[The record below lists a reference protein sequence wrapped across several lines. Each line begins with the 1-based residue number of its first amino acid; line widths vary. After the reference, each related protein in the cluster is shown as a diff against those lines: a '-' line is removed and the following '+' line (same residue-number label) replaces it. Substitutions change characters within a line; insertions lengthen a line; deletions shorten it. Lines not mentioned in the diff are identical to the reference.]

1 MISELSDQ
9 ANTSLLDCSAWAE
22 GDATTYNNA
31 TAEGSAPLN
40 PRLEQD
46 EVDAD
51 ALEALNK
58 GDLPA
63 LSGLIAHLQ
72 TSAGAADRL
81 TNLFL
86 TGVSGAPEPGSK
98 LILDTGLVDF
108 KRQDEINDRN
118 CLHKTAMTGRRY
130 FLRQALAAGVDPSR
144 IDAHGRIPLH
154 YAAMNGHVEVLQD
167 LVEARPETINLQ
179 DLDNF
184 TGLIHSIV
192 HGRLACVEMILS
204 HDAEVD
210 AARSSDHIPLN
221 LACQYGS
228 KPIVDLL
235 LRGNPRL
242 MPDAEG
248 LYPQHLV
255 ARFGQDPSI
264 FLLLQAH
271 GANLDQ
277 PDKLYQWTPIF
288 HAASEGRVQCLK
300 ELLRLGVNPRAI
312 DEKGLSAQYYATWEG
327 HLDCMKT
334 LEVAVG
340 DKSST
345 TTASGATTSASS
357 SALDPQVPHSPSKD
371 VEMIPDLSLPPPII
385 PTRRYGH
392 NFLQNKTTVVISFE
406 DLSRKA
412 VSFEDESKYPAARLT
427 IAPRTSD
434 VLTRN
439 ILLPIQ
445 DDNRS
450 VSFEVDTLET
460 FVVDF
465 DVYPTYGKKVVAK
478 GSVPAE
484 IFQKRST
491 SSGYHYLSLL
501 DPRLRS
507 VGSIHFRFQVIKPF
521 MEAPLDITS
530 FATYWKA
537 TSQLE
542 SQPSS
547 LVTGSSLVGDYVRL
561 FVQMSR
567 DGIPILYPKWTMDCG
582 AGIDVPVIGLSYAQF
597 RHVGGQLEERR
608 EMLSTAIQAN
618 QDNSWK
624 HLSELHNALAY
635 AQTSLSEAL
644 AAVPAEVKVELHVLY
659 PSVEEKDRRRLGPT
673 ININEF
679 ADNLLRVIFQH
690 ARHARADKETAMRSM
705 VITSYNREVCTALNW
720 KQPNCEFVSS
730 TSRHLHD

>member
-1 MISELSDQ
+1 M
-9 ANTSLLDCSAWAE
+9 
-22 GDATTYNNA
+22 
-31 TAEGSAPLN
+31 PN

-46 EVDAD
+46 EAD
-51 ALEALNK
+51 GDTLEALNK
-58 GDLPA
+58 GDIPA
-63 LSGLIAHLQ
+63 LRGLIAHLQ
-72 TSAGAADRL
+72 SSPGAADRF
-81 TNLFL
+81 TKLFL
-86 TGVSGAPEPGSK
+86 TGVSGAPETGLK
-98 LILDTGLVDF
+98 FILETGLVDF
-108 KRQDEINDRN
+108 NRQDEINDRN

-130 FLRQALAAGVDPSR
+130 FLKQALAAGVDPLR
-144 IDAHGRIPLH
+144 IDAHGRISLH

-167 LVEARPETINLQ
+167 LVKARPESINLQ

-184 TGLIHSIV
+184 TALIHAIV
-192 HGRLACVEMILS
+192 HGRFACVEMILS

-327 HLDCMKT
+327 HLECMET
-334 LEVAVG
+334 LEAAVG
-340 DKSST
+340 IKPSA
-345 TTASGATTSASS
+345 TTASGPPSASEP
-357 SALDPQVPHSPSKD
+357 DVPQSPSKD
-371 VEMIPDLSLPPPII
+371 IEMIPDLSLPPPII

-392 NFLQNKTTVVISFE
+392 SFLQNKSTVVISFE

-427 IAPRTSD
+427 IAPRASD

-445 DDNRS
+445 DDNKS
-450 VSFEVDTLET
+450 VSFEVDSLET

-521 MEAPLDITS
+521 IEAPLDITS

-547 LVTGSSLVGDYVRL
+547 LVTGSSLTGDYVRL

-582 AGIDVPVIGLSYAQF
+582 AGIDVPVVGLSYAQF
-597 RHVGGQLEERR
+597 RHLGGQLEGRQNQLAMCLDKNR
-608 EMLSTAIQAN
+608 ECG
-618 QDNSWK
+618 WK
-624 HLSELHNALAY
+624 QLSELHNILAY
-635 AQTSLSEAL
+635 AQTSLGEVL
-644 AAVPAEVKVELHVLY
+644 ATIPAEVNVELHILY
-659 PSVEEKDRRRLGPT
+659 PSVEEKDQRRLGPT

-720 KQPNCEFVSS
+720 KQPNRESIV
-730 TSRHLHD
+730 L